1 MLQRCEYCNFKS
13 KLGWTNCLGFG
24 LQQDEEKVQTAF
36 NPPPSFSGIM
46 LQIIFDWYGCIYA
59 RRYDGQIVWNA
70 CTRFPEVEGSEAP
83 SSKCVSFWLF
93 PIQKNIPWALTL
105 LFCFNFML
113 KKPCLKFPKS
123 ATYIFW
129 IESASPPL
137 GTFPK
142 FHPIWRSHPSQSMIN
157 KEEKKEKEEEEGG
170 VARKYKWGR
179 ECWKALGWAPTLHQS
194 FRLLKVL
201 ALNVIWAYSFCW
213 WHWMV
218 FTCACVLNSKATPF
232 FAASQCNGPQVA
244 SVGLC

>member
-1 MLQRCEYCNFKS
+1 MCFVLIFLN
-13 KLGWTNCLGFG
+13 TIV
-24 LQQDEEKVQTAF
+24 EKTYTE
-36 NPPPSFSGIM
+36 P
-46 LQIIFDWYGCIYA
+46 WIY
-59 RRYDGQIVWNA
+59 
-70 CTRFPEVEGSEAP
+70 S
-83 SSKCVSFWLF
+83 
-93 PIQKNIPWALTL
+93 
-105 LFCFNFML
+105 FCFNFML

-157 KEEKKEKEEEEGG
+157 KEEMKEKEEKEGG

-179 ECWKALGWAPTLHQS
+179 ECWKALGLAPTLHQS